1 MNCLKTTSYNI
12 AIAIVFFTCCKSS
25 TVVDYNES
33 MKTIGDVKIIKDK
46 LIAAF
51 GADKMVYNTSI
62 MRKDNKSNEFIYG
75 DISYVENGIDMSQNY
90 VTTPEERVSP
100 PKAKI
105 LQNPFFLKNAQGAV
119 ALKDLN
125 FDQIPVKVKEAI
137 ALISADYKDFYL
149 NKWGYT
155 VDNANKVTANFTIEM
170 AKKREKSEPKG
181 RREIPNYYET
191 NFKMDDSGKV
201 TLVN

>member
-1 MNCLKTTSYNI
+1 MNFLKTTSYNI
-12 AIAIVFFTCCKSS
+12 AIAIFFFTGCKSS

-33 MKTIGDVKIIKDK
+33 LKTIGDVKIIKDK

-51 GADKMVYNTSI
+51 GANKMVYNTSI
-62 MRKDNKSNEFIYG
+62 MRKDHISYEFIYG
-75 DISYVENGIDMSQNY
+75 DISYVENGIDMSQTY

-105 LQNPFFLKNAQGAV
+105 LQNLVFLKNTQGAV

-125 FDQIPVKVKEAI
+125 FNQIPAKVKEAI

-149 NKWGYT
+149 NKWGFT
-155 VDNANKVTANFTIEM
+155 VDNANNVTANFTIEI

-181 RREIPNYYET
+181 RMKIPNYYET
-191 NFKMDDSGKV
+191 NFRMDDSGKV

>member
-1 MNCLKTTSYNI
+1 MNCLKITSYNI
-12 AIAIVFFTCCKSS
+12 AIAIVFFTGCKSS
-25 TVVDYNES
+25 TLVDYES
-33 MKTIGDVKIIKDK
+33 MKTLGDVKIIKDK
-46 LIAAF
+46 LIGAF

-62 MRKDNKSNEFIYG
+62 MRKDHISNEFIYG

-105 LQNPFFLKNAQGAV
+105 LQNLVHLKNAQGAV
-119 ALKDLN
+119 ALKDLD
-125 FDQIPVKVKEAI
+125 FDQIPAKVKEAI
-137 ALISADYKDFYL
+137 ALISADCKDFYL
-149 NKWGYT
+149 NKWGFT
-155 VDNANKVTANFTIEM
+155 VDNANKVTANFTIEI
-170 AKKREKSEPKG
+170 AKKRVKSEPKG
-181 RREIPNYYET
+181 RMEIPNYYET

>member
-12 AIAIVFFTCCKSS
+12 AIAIVFFTACKSS

-62 MRKDNKSNEFIYG
+62 MRKDNISNEFIYG

-105 LQNPFFLKNAQGAV
+105 LQNPFF
-119 ALKDLN
+119 
-125 FDQIPVKVKEAI
+125 
-137 ALISADYKDFYL
+137 
-149 NKWGYT
+149 
-155 VDNANKVTANFTIEM
+155 
-170 AKKREKSEPKG
+170 KKCTRSCC
-181 RREIPNYYET
+181 
-191 NFKMDDSGKV
+191 FKRFK
-201 TLVN
+201 L